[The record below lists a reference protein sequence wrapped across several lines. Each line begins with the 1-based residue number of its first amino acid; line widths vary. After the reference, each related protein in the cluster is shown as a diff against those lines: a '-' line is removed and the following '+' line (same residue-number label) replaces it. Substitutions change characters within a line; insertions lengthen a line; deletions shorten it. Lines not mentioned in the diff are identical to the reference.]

1 MLRFACAR
9 EGGNRSKMRLL
20 VVEDNEDDADFLT
33 ACLKREAGRDL
44 TIEIHNNMAD
54 ATAALDQSRF
64 DIVLL
69 DLHLP
74 DSTGVA
80 CVERILEVDGSTPIV
95 VLSGREDEDY
105 AVEILT
111 RGVQDYLV
119 KWEGDGK
126 FILRAIRYAIERKRM
141 ERELSYLARFDSLTG
156 IPNRQYLQDQLER
169 ATQIARRSGR
179 KFGLLFLDIDRFK
192 IVNDTLGHGIG
203 DSLLRAVV
211 GRLRNRIRGGDLLA
225 RLGGDEF
232 AVLVEDIEGPIEL
245 ETVAQ
250 KIVSAFEEPFQLGD
264 RSLSVT
270 ASMGLTLYPVDNI
283 DGKALLNNADI
294 AMYQAKDAGRN
305 NFKFFTQTMH
315 EDILRYHKMEM
326 DLKHALAQDEFHLVF
341 QPQVVLADNRV
352 ESIEALLRWRRADG
366 VEVSAAEF
374 ISVAEDCG
382 VIVPIGHQILE
393 QACQQLWEWRGTP
406 FESYRIAINIAP
418 IQFRQPGFDQQVRS
432 VLGNYRIDP
441 SQIELELTERS
452 LMDDGEVTRD
462 CLKSLK
468 DAGVRIA
475 IDDFG
480 TGYSCLNYL
489 RQFPIDVLKLDRSF
503 VHDIESADDGRV
515 ICSVI
520 LLIAQRL
527 GLDTIAEGI
536 ENDSQLAFLR
546 NHGCRMGQGYYYGRP
561 LPVAEL
567 PGAIERIATGGGVS
581 RSAEAPQAVTESS

>member
-1 MLRFACAR
+1 
-9 EGGNRSKMRLL
+9 MRIL
-20 VVEDNEDDADFLT
+20 VVEDNEEDADFLK
-33 ACLKREAGRDL
+33 ACLNREAGREL
-44 TIEIHNNMAD
+44 TIEIHDNMAD
-54 ATAALDQSRF
+54 AAAALDTGQF
-64 DIVLL
+64 DVVLL

-74 DSTGVA
+74 DATGVA
-80 CVERILEVDGSTPIV
+80 CVERILEVDSTTPIV

-141 ERELSYLARFDSLTG
+141 ERELSYLARYDSLTG

-169 ATQIARRSGR
+169 AAQLSQRSGR

-192 IVNDTLGHGIG
+192 IVNDTLGHGMG

-211 GRLRNRIRGGDLLA
+211 RRLQGRIRGGDLLA

-250 KIVSAFEEPFQLGD
+250 KIVSAFEDPFQLSD
-264 RSLSVT
+264 RSVSVT
-270 ASMGLTLYPVDNI
+270 ASMGLTLFPVDNV

-315 EDILRYHKMEM
+315 EDILRYHKIEM
-326 DLKHALAQDEFHLVF
+326 DLKNALAKDEFYLAY
-341 QPQVVLADNRV
+341 QPQAVLADNRV
-352 ESIEALLRWRRADG
+352 ESVEALLRWRRADG
-366 VEVSAAEF
+366 IEVPAAEF

-382 VIVPIGHQILE
+382 VIVPVGHRILE
-393 QACQQLWEWRGTP
+393 QACQQLREWHGTQ

-418 IQFRQPGFDQQVRS
+418 IQFRQPGFDQHVRS

-441 SQIELELTERS
+441 SRIELELTERS
-452 LMDDGEVTRD
+452 LMDDSDTTRE

-503 VHDIESADDGRV
+503 VHDIETADDGRV

-536 ENDSQLAFLR
+536 ENEAQLAFLR
-546 NHGCRMGQGYYYGRP
+546 DHGCRIGQGYYYSRP
-561 LPVAEL
+561 VPVADL
-567 PGAIERIATGGGVS
+567 PDAIERIVAGKGAARSDEDPRPGDDGQVATGT
-581 RSAEAPQAVTESS
+581 R